1 MQRVPAEDFE
11 SLSVDGTA
19 DMDSSV
25 IYPTEFL
32 QTLTTAEMP
41 THRVVFKGRRAI
53 HVATYDEPI
62 DEVVQRHALC
72 LLIDASPWV
81 LHVEIATGPNTRQ
94 RAFVPRCK
102 LTSSE
107 GELPFV
113 LTRRQFPVAP
123 CFAMAVNKK
132 SARTN
137 ASEGGHLPSPPGV
150 FTRAAERRGIISYSW
165 SWGAAQLR
173 RTVRRESAPPGNTVF
188 EEVINAQGD
197 GEEGLCMRC
206 PRIIEKRGAV
216 GERGAL
222 PRCREDGSFLSTES
236 AVWMPLIY
244 PVQGR
249 GSLLR

>member
-81 LHVEIATGPNTRQ
+81 LHVEIATGPNARQ
-94 RAFVPRCK
+94 RAFVPRRR

-107 GELPFV
+107 GEIPFV
-113 LTRRQFPVAP
+113 LSRRQFPVAP
-123 CFAMAVNKK
+123 CFPININEARGQTFDRVAV
-132 SARTN
+132 
-137 ASEGGHLPSPPGV
+137 
-150 FTRAAERRGIISYSW
+150 
-165 SWGAAQLR
+165 
-173 RTVRRESAPPGNTVF
+173 VRRCV
-188 EEVINAQGD
+188 
-197 GEEGLCMRC
+197 
-206 PRIIEKRGAV
+206 
-216 GERGAL
+216 
-222 PRCREDGSFLSTES
+222 
-236 AVWMPLIY
+236 
-244 PVQGR
+244 
-249 GSLLR
+249 